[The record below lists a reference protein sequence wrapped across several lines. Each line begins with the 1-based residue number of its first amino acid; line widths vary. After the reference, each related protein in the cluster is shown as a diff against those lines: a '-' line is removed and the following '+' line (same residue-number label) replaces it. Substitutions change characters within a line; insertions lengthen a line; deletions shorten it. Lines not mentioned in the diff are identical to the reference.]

1 MPTTTHIDE
10 SLVQLLSADAGI
22 AILVGGR
29 IYAVQAPQGTTLPCI
44 VYQRES
50 LGRGPYMHMSGMV
63 GISRVTFTVSAIGE
77 SLIEV
82 RNLARAIRTALQFK
96 RTEAIRLAVVKDDDD
111 AQEPPANGEQLP
123 IYRTDVSVE
132 ITFTES

>member
-22 AILVGGR
+22 ALAVGSR

-50 LGRGPYMHMSGMV
+50 LGRGPYMHMQGMT
-63 GISRVTFTVSAIGE
+63 GITRVTFTVSAVGE
-77 SLIEV
+77 SLLEV

-96 RTEAIRLAVVKDDDD
+96 RTEAIRLAVVKDEDD

-132 ITFTES
+132 ITYTES

>member
-10 SLVQLLSADAGI
+10 SLVQLLSADADI
-22 AILVGGR
+22 ALAVGGR

-50 LGRGPYMHMSGMV
+50 LGRGPYMHMQGMT
-63 GISRVTFTVSAIGE
+63 GITRVTFTVSAVGE
-77 SLIEV
+77 SLLEV
-82 RNLARAIRTALQFK
+82 RNLARAIRAALQFK

-132 ITFTES
+132 VTYTES